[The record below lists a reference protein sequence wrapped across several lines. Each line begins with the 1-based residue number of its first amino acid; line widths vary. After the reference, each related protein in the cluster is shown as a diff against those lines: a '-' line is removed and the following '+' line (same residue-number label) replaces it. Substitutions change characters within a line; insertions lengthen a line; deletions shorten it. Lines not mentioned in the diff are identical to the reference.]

1 MENSKK
7 NTILAI
13 LAIAAIILTLAV
25 LFLTQNNKLP
35 RDNDTEFKNGSKI
48 QISFLS
54 DTQTESLYK
63 LCKVWGYTKY
73 YHPSV
78 ISGDLNWDAE
88 LFRVM
93 PKILKSKDF
102 SETNRIL
109 FDWLEQFPFKIEKT
123 ESTKNLEQLQSIY
136 GQQLPDTDWIK
147 DTSFLGTDL
156 SNYLCELSK
165 NITAHREHSYAVFK
179 NGLIS
184 FEHENMYPVSDTDSG
199 MKLLGLFRFW
209 NMYEYYSPYV
219 KITTKDWDEVL
230 LESIPNVAT
239 AQDYRSYVLAIAQVT
254 AMTGD
259 AHMTLTDKYGILRSY
274 YGNYYLPCSIL
285 IIDGQA
291 VVEQTAHT
299 ENQLLP
305 GDILL
310 EIDGMPVESRIRELS
325 QYLVLPQPDKIL
337 KKLGDSLLQ
346 TKGTSA
352 EIVVLRNH
360 KMISLQVTT
369 DINAYSYQNPFKN
382 GFLNEENI
390 GYIDPSALKEG
401 DLEKLMDKFRD
412 TRVSL

>member
-1 MENSKK
+1 
-7 NTILAI
+7 
-13 LAIAAIILTLAV
+13 
-25 LFLTQNNKLP
+25 
-35 RDNDTEFKNGSKI
+35 
-48 QISFLS
+48 
-54 DTQTESLYK
+54 
-63 LCKVWGYTKY
+63 
-73 YHPSV
+73 
-78 ISGDLNWDAE
+78 
-88 LFRVM
+88 
-93 PKILKSKDF
+93 
-102 SETNRIL
+102 
-109 FDWLEQFPFKIEKT
+109 
-123 ESTKNLEQLQSIY
+123 
-136 GQQLPDTDWIK
+136 
-147 DTSFLGTDL
+147 
-156 SNYLCELSK
+156 
-165 NITAHREHSYAVFK
+165 
-179 NGLIS
+179 
-184 FEHENMYPVSDTDSG
+184 
-199 MKLLGLFRFW
+199 
-209 NMYEYYSPYV
+209 MYEYYSPYV

-412 TRVSL
+412 TKGIVVDLRYYPSVFIPYLLGEYIVPTPTEFAKLSTPNPGIPGAFFQQLLFTGKGTMKEMNHTDKTFDEYTGKIVLLIDERSSSQSEFTTMALRQSPNAVVVGSPSLGADGDRVKLSLPGQLTFYMSGLGVYTPDNEQTQRCGLSPDIECRPTIEDLQSGRDELIEKAVEIINTNE